1 MAYQSSE
8 IAQLR
13 AQQEAL
19 DKQLAELKE
28 RETRQA
34 LNEIVAKMRE
44 YGISINELMGRKANS
59 LSDEHSAKYRDPV
72 TGSTWSGRGRAPGWI
87 AGKDRNEFLV
97 DTQAATRAKVQ
108 AALFARER

>member
-44 YGISINELMGRKANS
+44 YGISINELIGRKADS
-59 LSDEHSAKYRDPV
+59 LSDEHSAKY
-72 TGSTWSGRGRAPGWI
+72 
-87 AGKDRNEFLV
+87 
-97 DTQAATRAKVQ
+97 
-108 AALFARER
+108 